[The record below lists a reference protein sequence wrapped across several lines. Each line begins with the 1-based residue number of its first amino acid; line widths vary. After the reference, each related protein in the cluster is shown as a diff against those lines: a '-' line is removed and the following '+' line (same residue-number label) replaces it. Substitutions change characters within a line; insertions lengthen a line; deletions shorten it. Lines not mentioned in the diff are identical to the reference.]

1 VPEGRRP
8 GISWKTAWNVWSEV
22 TSGFYEA
29 HTSKVAAL
37 KVRDGNPA
45 ADVQGPD
52 RGIDRENP
60 VLFPSEVVALLSCP
74 KVPLQR
80 KRVYAVAIYTGAR
93 SNELAALA
101 VSDVDLEHMR
111 ISISKQRDRATG
123 DDKPTKTR
131 RARVIDIEPALAP
144 LLEILV
150 REAKQEGRATL
161 LKMPPDE
168 DRAELLRETDLSA
181 AGCKRPDLYVDDAA
195 RAPIKFHQLRD
206 TCLTHMG
213 VRGDDPLSIQWRA
226 GHTDFAMTQKY
237 VDQGRNLRAG
247 FGKAFPPLPP
257 SLLGQESSDES
268 SEPPPSGDLDVSK
281 RIELDDAER
290 ELIKQNA
297 TRYAMADL
305 QFPLGSQNIPVG
317 VQHGSRWG
325 LAR

>member
-1 VPEGRRP
+1 VHSIVELREILTATKSVRDRAPTIEVAFRIEFGMDGKFARIVAAIPPTDPEGGKVLAWLRKQGTRPPKCPRGVRP

-29 HTSKVAAL
+29 HTSKVEAL

-168 DRAELLRETDLSA
+168 DRAELLRETDLPA

-195 RAPIKFHQLRD
+195 RAPIKFR
-206 TCLTHMG
+206 
-213 VRGDDPLSIQWRA
+213 VRFTEPCS
-226 GHTDFAMTQKY
+226 
-237 VDQGRNLRAG
+237 GR
-247 FGKAFPPLPP
+247 
-257 SLLGQESSDES
+257 QEPASPCS
-268 SEPPPSGDLDVSK
+268 
-281 RIELDDAER
+281 A
-290 ELIKQNA
+290 
-297 TRYAMADL
+297 
-305 QFPLGSQNIPVG
+305 
-317 VQHGSRWG
+317 
-325 LAR
+325 